1 MKNIYEVP
9 KALVFNVNSSD
20 VITTS
25 TPFNDYET
33 LFEGWVSAEGF
44 FDSDATS
51 KEGLYK

>member
-25 TPFNDYET
+25 TPFNDYDT

-44 FDSDATS
+44 FDQDASD
-51 KEGLYK
+51 KEGIYQ